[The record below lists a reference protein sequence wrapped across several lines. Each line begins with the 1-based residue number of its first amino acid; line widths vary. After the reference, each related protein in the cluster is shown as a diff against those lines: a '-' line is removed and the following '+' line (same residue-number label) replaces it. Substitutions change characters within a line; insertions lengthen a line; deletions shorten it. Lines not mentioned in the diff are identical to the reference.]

1 MGVAWVHTKSTH
13 PMASGCYAGLELQA
27 LLAPV
32 ASPSIAQCSLHI
44 HIKGAA
50 VAAKGWFGCKSL
62 SDVIS
67 PT

>member
-27 LLAPV
+27 LLALV
-32 ASPSIAQCSLHI
+32 ASPSIAPCRLNT

-50 VAAKGWFGCKSL
+50 VAAKG
-62 SDVIS
+62 
-67 PT
+67 